1 MSSRYLPMARPVR
14 WTGVYDE
21 IWSHIDWSDTQV
33 LPNVRNPTLAA
44 HVPEPGTANGT
55 SIILCPGGAWHF
67 LAYEHERTD
76 LAEWFCARGVT
87 AFILKY
93 RLIQTGDDYRSEQR
107 QTIDDRSVM
116 EGKMATL
123 RPLILADGQQAV
135 RLVRE
140 QADRW
145 QIDPDRIGMMGFSAG
160 GHVALNVALQ
170 HDPTC
175 RPDFVAAI
183 YTAGWDDIDV
193 PGDGPP
199 LFALCAADDAM
210 AEANRACIVCGSKPD
225 YQPSYISTKPAP
237 TASVCAAITMTCQ
250 WIAGRIAWSTGWTA
264 TA

>member
-1 MSSRYLPMARPVR
+1 MARPVR

-21 IWSHIDWSDTQV
+21 IWSHIDRSDTQV

-55 SIILCPGGAWHF
+55 SIILCPGGAWHC
-67 LAYEHERTD
+67 LAYKHERTD

-210 AEANRACIVCGSKPD
+210 AEANRPVSFVEASRITSRVTHLRSRRPRL
-225 YQPSYISTKPAP
+225 PSAP
-237 TASVCAAITMTCQ
+237 Q
-250 WIAGRIAWSTGWTA
+250 
-264 TA
+264 